1 MQENIFRTALQQQMG
16 KLINPS
22 IIIEEFSSVGEGLI
36 NTSSIVKTNHGH
48 YFVKYNKDGDPQL
61 FEKEASNLGLLAQAR
76 AVKTPEVIGAFTIEN
91 MPVLLLEYIEEG
103 TPHFDFWRDFGTGLA
118 RLHKNSAPKF
128 GLDYDNYIGILP
140 QMNTKYDLWIDFFI
154 QCRLEPMIKRA
165 VDTNKADHALIQ
177 KFESLY
183 GKLNEIFPEEKPA
196 LLHGDLWGGNCMAD
210 MNGDPVM
217 YDPASYYGH
226 REMDLAMSNLFGGFD
241 AEFYDAY
248 NEEFPLEKNW
258 KQRIP
263 ICNLYPLLVHANLF
277 VGSYMQSIKNILN
290 RF

>member
-1 MQENIFRTALQQQMG
+1 MQESIFRTALQQQMG

-61 FEKEASNLGLLAQAR
+61 FEKEVSNLGLLAQAR

-118 RLHKNSAPKF
+118 RLHKNSAPQF
-128 GLDYDNYIGILP
+128 GLDYNNYIGILP
-140 QMNTKYDLWIDFFI
+140 QLNTKYDLWIDFFI
-154 QCRLEPMIKRA
+154 QCRLEPMLKRA
-165 VDTNKADHALIQ
+165 LDTNKADHTLVQ